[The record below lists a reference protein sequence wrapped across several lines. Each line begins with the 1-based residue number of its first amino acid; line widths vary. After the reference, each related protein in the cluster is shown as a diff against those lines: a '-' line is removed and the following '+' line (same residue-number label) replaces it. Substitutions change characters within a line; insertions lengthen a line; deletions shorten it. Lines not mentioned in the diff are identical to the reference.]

1 MANAT
6 EKPKVGTVTIAT
18 VKSRAEARRITT
30 RLESVGIGCLLIDE
44 RGAPVG
50 GLGQLRFGGIKVQVH
65 RGDVR
70 RAVELLGEK
79 ANNAGAGT
87 SGCDPMRSF
96 WLYPFEIGGWRRT
109 AIEIATI
116 VAFAGMLAT
125 IFFY

>member
-18 VKSRAEARRITT
+18 VKSGAEARRITT

-70 RAVELLGEK
+70 RAVQLLGEK

-87 SGCDPMRSF
+87 SGRDHTRSS
-96 WLYPFEIGGWRRT
+96 WRYPIEIGGWRRT
-109 AIEIATI
+109 AIEIAAI

>member
-70 RAVELLGEK
+70 RAVQLFGEK

-87 SGCDPMRSF
+87 SGRDHMDRS
-96 WLYPFEIGGWRRT
+96 WRYPIEIGGWRRT
-109 AIEIATI
+109 AIEIAAI
-116 VAFAGMLAT
+116 VAFAGMLAR